1 MIQPFTHHKLDVYQ
15 VSLEFAQWIHTSVKM
30 PYSLKDQALRAS
42 QSIVLNIAEGA
53 AQRTSALQK
62 RHYRVAL
69 ASAAECSAILDF
81 LNQNSVQKGKTLLFR
96 IGCMLN
102 KLAK

>member
-1 MIQPFTHHKLDVYQ
+1 MFQPFTHHKLDVYK
-15 VSLEFAQWIHTSVKM
+15 VSLEFARWIHTLVKM

-53 AQRTSALQK
+53 AQRTSAMQK
-62 RHYRVAL
+62 RHYRIAL

-81 LNQNSVQKGKTLLFR
+81 LNPSSIERGKSFLFR
-96 IGCMLN
+96 IGCMLS